1 VILFEEVKYMNDR
14 FWKIVS
20 RVIVVIL
27 GSSLGYYLLPF
38 IWRLLNINIQVFYN
52 PIVNLVLGAIILYL
66 IYWLTQP
73 LLLRSIRNVEKDLRK
88 LSIEKV
94 IISGLGVI
102 LGLVLAWL
110 INIPL
115 VAIGWPFISNILP
128 IVVTIVL
135 GLSGFYIFSNKSA
148 EIMDLATRLPQVRR
162 TEVTDGKSTVDPQAT
177 AVETGTATAEVST
190 QDRYTEALLAM
201 KPAAVDDY
209 QPYKILD
216 TSVIIDGRILD
227 VLKAGFIEGVIVVP
241 NFVLKELQYIA
252 DSADSVKRVRGRR
265 GLDIL
270 NQIQALDDV
279 TVDFYAGD
287 FEDESEVDL
296 KLLLL
301 AKEVNGVVVTNDYNL
316 NKVSQFHKIK
326 VLNINELANS
336 LKSVVIPG
344 EMLTVHIV
352 KAGTERQQGVAY
364 MDDGTMIV
372 VEEGKHHIDESLR
385 VEITSAIQTNAGR
398 MVFAKIAD

>member
-1 VILFEEVKYMNDR
+1 MNER
-14 FWKIVS
+14 FWKILS
-20 RVIVVIL
+20 RVLIVIL
-27 GSSLGYYLLPF
+27 GSSIGYYVLPLLWDM
-38 IWRLLNINIQVFYN
+38 ININISFFYSPLFN
-52 PIVNLVLGAIILYL
+52 IVLGAIILFL
-66 IYWLTQP
+66 IYGLTQP
-73 LLLRSIRNVEKDLRK
+73 LLMRFIRNIERDMRQ

-94 IISGLGVI
+94 LVSAIGVI
-102 LGLVLAWL
+102 IGLVLAWL

-128 IVVTIVL
+128 IVLTIVL
-135 GLSGFYIFSNKSA
+135 GVLGFYIFSNKSA
-148 EIMDLATRLPQVRR
+148 EIMEMLTRFPQVRR
-162 TEVTDGKSTVDPQAT
+162 SESTDTAITEDMQLDKEAHESDLSTHSEGLDMYTD
-177 AVETGTATAEVST
+177 
-190 QDRYTEALLAM
+190 ALLSLRQ
-201 KPAAVDDY
+201 AADEAY

-252 DSADSVKRVRGRR
+252 DSADSLKRVRGRR

-279 TVDFYAGD
+279 IVDFYAGD
-287 FEDESEVDL
+287 FDDESEVDL
-296 KLLLL
+296 KLLRL
-301 AKEVNGVVVTNDYNL
+301 AKLVDGVVVTNDYNL

-344 EMLTVHIV
+344 ETISVHIV

-372 VEEGKHHIDESLR
+372 VEEGKHHIDETLS

>member
-1 VILFEEVKYMNDR
+1 MNER
-14 FWKIVS
+14 FWKILS
-20 RVIVVIL
+20 RVLIVIL
-27 GSSLGYYLLPF
+27 GSSIGYYVLPLL
-38 IWRLLNINIQVFYN
+38 WDMVNINISFFYHPLFN
-52 PIVNLVLGAIILYL
+52 IVLGAIILFL
-66 IYWLTQP
+66 IYGLTQP
-73 LLLRSIRNVEKDLRK
+73 LLMRFIRNIERDMRQ

-94 IISGLGVI
+94 LVSAVGVI
-102 LGLVLAWL
+102 IGLVLAWL

-128 IVVTIVL
+128 IVLTIVL
-135 GLSGFYIFSNKSA
+135 GVLGFYIFSNKSA
-148 EIMDLATRLPQVRR
+148 EIMEMLTRFPQVRR
-162 TEVTDGKSTVDPQAT
+162 SESTDTAITDDTQSDKEAHESDLSTHSEGHDM
-177 AVETGTATAEVST
+177 
-190 QDRYTEALLAM
+190 YTDALLSLRQ
-201 KPAAVDDY
+201 AADEAY

-252 DSADSVKRVRGRR
+252 DSADSLKRVRGRR

-279 TVDFYAGD
+279 IVDFYAGD
-287 FEDESEVDL
+287 FDDESEVDL
-296 KLLLL
+296 KLLRL
-301 AKEVNGVVVTNDYNL
+301 AKLVDGVVVTNDYNL

-344 EMLTVHIV
+344 ETISVHIV

-372 VEEGKHHIDESLR
+372 VEEGKHHIDETLS

>member
-1 VILFEEVKYMNDR
+1 MNER
-14 FWKIVS
+14 FWKILS
-20 RVIVVIL
+20 RVLIVIL
-27 GSSLGYYLLPF
+27 GSSIGYYVLPLL
-38 IWRLLNINIQVFYN
+38 WDMVNINISFFYHPLFN
-52 PIVNLVLGAIILYL
+52 IVLGAIILFL
-66 IYWLTQP
+66 IYGLTQP
-73 LLLRSIRNVEKDLRK
+73 LLMRFIRNIERDMRQ

-94 IISGLGVI
+94 LVSAVGVI
-102 LGLVLAWL
+102 IVLVLAWL

-128 IVVTIVL
+128 IVLTIVL
-135 GLSGFYIFSNKSA
+135 GVLGFYIFSNKSA
-148 EIMDLATRLPQVRR
+148 EIMELLTRFPQVRR
-162 TEVTDGKSTVDPQAT
+162 SESTDTAITDDTQSDKEAHESDLSTHSEGLDM
-177 AVETGTATAEVST
+177 
-190 QDRYTEALLAM
+190 YTDALLSLRQ
-201 KPAAVDDY
+201 AADEAY

-252 DSADSVKRVRGRR
+252 DSADSLKRVRGRR

-279 TVDFYAGD
+279 IVDFYAGD
-287 FEDESEVDL
+287 FDDESEVDL
-296 KLLLL
+296 KLLRL
-301 AKEVNGVVVTNDYNL
+301 AKLVDGVVVTNDYNL

-344 EMLTVHIV
+344 ETISVHIV

-372 VEEGKHHIDESLR
+372 VEEGKHHIDETLS

>member
-1 VILFEEVKYMNDR
+1 MNER
-14 FWKIVS
+14 FWKILS
-20 RVIVVIL
+20 RILIVIL
-27 GSSLGYYLLPF
+27 GSSIGYYVLPLLWGM
-38 IWRLLNINIQVFYN
+38 ININISFFYSPLFN
-52 PIVNLVLGAIILYL
+52 IVLGAIILFL
-66 IYWLTQP
+66 IYGLTQP
-73 LLLRSIRNVEKDLRK
+73 LLMRFIRNIERDMRQ

-94 IISGLGVI
+94 LVSAVGVI
-102 LGLVLAWL
+102 IGLVLAWL

-128 IVVTIVL
+128 IVLTIVL
-135 GLSGFYIFSNKSA
+135 GVLGFYIFSNKSA
-148 EIMDLATRLPQVRR
+148 EIMEMLTRFPQVRR
-162 TEVTDGKSTVDPQAT
+162 SESTDTAITEDMQSDKEAHESDLSTHSEGLDMYTD
-177 AVETGTATAEVST
+177 
-190 QDRYTEALLAM
+190 ALLSLRQ
-201 KPAAVDDY
+201 AADEAY

-252 DSADSVKRVRGRR
+252 DSADSLKRVRGRR

-279 TVDFYAGD
+279 IVDFYAGD
-287 FEDESEVDL
+287 FDDESEVDL
-296 KLLLL
+296 KLLRL
-301 AKEVNGVVVTNDYNL
+301 AKLVDGVVVTNDYNL

-344 EMLTVHIV
+344 ETISVHIV

-372 VEEGKHHIDESLR
+372 VEEGKHHIDETLS

>member
-1 VILFEEVKYMNDR
+1 MNER
-14 FWKIVS
+14 FWKILS
-20 RVIVVIL
+20 RVLIVIL
-27 GSSLGYYLLPF
+27 GSSIGYYVLPLLWDM
-38 IWRLLNINIQVFYN
+38 ININISFFYYPLFN
-52 PIVNLVLGAIILYL
+52 IVLGAIILFL
-66 IYWLTQP
+66 IYGLTQP
-73 LLLRSIRNVEKDLRK
+73 LLMRFIRNIERDMRQ

-94 IISGLGVI
+94 LVSAVGVI
-102 LGLVLAWL
+102 IGLVLAWL

-128 IVVTIVL
+128 IVLTIVL
-135 GLSGFYIFSNKSA
+135 GVLGFYIFSNKSA
-148 EIMDLATRLPQVRR
+148 EIMEMLTRFPQVRR
-162 TEVTDGKSTVDPQAT
+162 SESTDTAITEDMQSDKEAHESDLSTHSEGLDMYTD
-177 AVETGTATAEVST
+177 
-190 QDRYTEALLAM
+190 ALLSLRQ
-201 KPAAVDDY
+201 AADEAY

-252 DSADSVKRVRGRR
+252 DSADSLKRVRGRR

-279 TVDFYAGD
+279 IVDFYAGD
-287 FEDESEVDL
+287 FDDESEVDL
-296 KLLLL
+296 KLLRL
-301 AKEVNGVVVTNDYNL
+301 AKLVDGVVVTNDYNL

-344 EMLTVHIV
+344 ETISVHIV

-372 VEEGKHHIDESLR
+372 VEEGKHHIDETLS

>member
-1 VILFEEVKYMNDR
+1 MNEK
-14 FWKIVS
+14 FWKILS
-20 RVIVVIL
+20 RVLVVIL
-27 GSSLGYYLLPF
+27 GSSLGYYLFPLL
-38 IWRLLNINIQVFYN
+38 WDLLNIRIAFINN
-52 PIVNLVLGAIILYL
+52 PLFNVVLGAIILYL
-66 IYWLTQP
+66 IYQLIQP
-73 LLLRSIRNVEKDLRK
+73 WVFKAIRNIEQDMRK

-94 IISGLGVI
+94 IISGVGVI
-102 LGLVLAWL
+102 SGLVLAWL

-115 VAIGWPFISNILP
+115 VAMGWPFVSNILP
-128 IVVTIVL
+128 IVLTIVL
-135 GLSGFYIFSNKSA
+135 GVSGFYIFSNKST
-148 EIMDLATRLPQVRR
+148 EIMDMVTRIPQVRR
-162 TEVTDGKSTVDPQAT
+162 TESAT
-177 AVETGTATAEVST
+177 NASDVAEQSLVVVEGTPSDKKA
-190 QDRYTEALLAM
+190 QDLYTEALLAL
-201 KPAAVDDY
+201 KDEAEQAF

-252 DSADSVKRVRGRR
+252 DSADSLKRVRGRR

-270 NQIQALDDV
+270 NQIQALEDV

-287 FEDESEVDL
+287 FEDEPEVDL

-301 AKEVNGVVVTNDYNL
+301 AKKVNGMVVTNDYNL

-344 EMLTVHIV
+344 ETLTVHIV
-352 KAGTERQQGVAY
+352 KSGTERQQGVAY

>member
-1 VILFEEVKYMNDR
+1 MNER
-14 FWKIVS
+14 FWKILS
-20 RVIVVIL
+20 RVLIVIL
-27 GSSLGYYLLPF
+27 GSSIGYYVLPLLWDM
-38 IWRLLNINIQVFYN
+38 ININISFFYHPLFN
-52 PIVNLVLGAIILYL
+52 IVLGAIILFL
-66 IYWLTQP
+66 IYGLTQP
-73 LLLRSIRNVEKDLRK
+73 LLMRFIRNIERDMRQ

-94 IISGLGVI
+94 LVSAVGVI
-102 LGLVLAWL
+102 IGLVLAWL

-128 IVVTIVL
+128 IVLTIVFGVL
-135 GLSGFYIFSNKSA
+135 GFYIFSNKSA
-148 EIMDLATRLPQVRR
+148 EIMEMLTRFPQVRR
-162 TEVTDGKSTVDPQAT
+162 SESTDTAITEDMQSDKKAHESDLSTHSEGLDMYTD
-177 AVETGTATAEVST
+177 
-190 QDRYTEALLAM
+190 ALLSLRQ
-201 KPAAVDDY
+201 AADEAY

-252 DSADSVKRVRGRR
+252 DSADSLKRVRGRR

-279 TVDFYAGD
+279 IVDFYAGD
-287 FEDESEVDL
+287 FDDESEVDL
-296 KLLLL
+296 KLLRL
-301 AKEVNGVVVTNDYNL
+301 AKLVDGVVVTNDYNL

-344 EMLTVHIV
+344 ETISVHIV

-372 VEEGKHHIDESLR
+372 VEEGKHHIDETLS

>member
-1 VILFEEVKYMNDR
+1 MNER
-14 FWKIVS
+14 FWKILS
-20 RVIVVIL
+20 RVLIVIL
-27 GSSLGYYLLPF
+27 GSSIGYYVLPLLWDM
-38 IWRLLNINIQVFYN
+38 ININISFVYSPLFN
-52 PIVNLVLGAIILYL
+52 IVLGAIILFL
-66 IYWLTQP
+66 IYGLTQP
-73 LLLRSIRNVEKDLRK
+73 LLMRFIRNIERDMRQ

-94 IISGLGVI
+94 LVSAVGVI
-102 LGLVLAWL
+102 IGLVLAWL

-128 IVVTIVL
+128 IVLTIVL
-135 GLSGFYIFSNKSA
+135 GVLGFYIFSNKSA
-148 EIMDLATRLPQVRR
+148 EIMEMLTRFPQVRR
-162 TEVTDGKSTVDPQAT
+162 SESTDRAITEDAQSDKETHESDLSTHSEGLDMYTD
-177 AVETGTATAEVST
+177 
-190 QDRYTEALLAM
+190 ALLSLRQ
-201 KPAAVDDY
+201 AADEAY

-252 DSADSVKRVRGRR
+252 DSADSLKRVRGRR

-279 TVDFYAGD
+279 IVDFYAGD
-287 FEDESEVDL
+287 FDDESEVDL
-296 KLLLL
+296 KLLHL
-301 AKEVNGVVVTNDYNL
+301 AKLVDGVVVTNDYNL

-344 EMLTVHIV
+344 ETISVHIV

-372 VEEGKHHIDESLR
+372 VEEGKHHIDETLS

>member
-1 VILFEEVKYMNDR
+1 MNKMNER
-14 FWKIVS
+14 FWKILS
-20 RVIVVIL
+20 RVLIVIL
-27 GSSLGYYLLPF
+27 GSSIGYYVLPLL
-38 IWRLLNINIQVFYN
+38 WDMVNINISFFYHPLFN
-52 PIVNLVLGAIILYL
+52 IVLGAIILFL
-66 IYWLTQP
+66 IYGLTQP
-73 LLLRSIRNVEKDLRK
+73 LLMRFIRNIERDMRQ

-94 IISGLGVI
+94 LVSAVGVI
-102 LGLVLAWL
+102 IGLVLAWL

-128 IVVTIVL
+128 IVLTIVL
-135 GLSGFYIFSNKSA
+135 GVLGFYIFSNKSA
-148 EIMDLATRLPQVRR
+148 EIMEMLTRFPQVRR
-162 TEVTDGKSTVDPQAT
+162 SESTDTAITDDTQSDKEAHESDLSTHSEGHDM
-177 AVETGTATAEVST
+177 
-190 QDRYTEALLAM
+190 YTDALLSLRQ
-201 KPAAVDDY
+201 AADEAY

-252 DSADSVKRVRGRR
+252 DSADSLKRVRGRR

-279 TVDFYAGD
+279 IVDFYAGD
-287 FEDESEVDL
+287 FDDESEVDL
-296 KLLLL
+296 KLLRL
-301 AKEVNGVVVTNDYNL
+301 AKLVDGVVVTNDYNL

-344 EMLTVHIV
+344 ETISVHIV

-372 VEEGKHHIDESLR
+372 VEEGKHHIDETLS

>member
-1 VILFEEVKYMNDR
+1 MNKMNER
-14 FWKIVS
+14 FWKILS
-20 RVIVVIL
+20 RVLTVIL
-27 GSSLGYYLLPF
+27 GSSIGYYVLPLLWDM
-38 IWRLLNINIQVFYN
+38 ININFSFFYYPLFN
-52 PIVNLVLGAIILYL
+52 IVLGAIILFL
-66 IYWLTQP
+66 IYGLTQP
-73 LLLRSIRNVEKDLRK
+73 LLMRFIHNIERDMRQ

-94 IISGLGVI
+94 LVSAIGVI
-102 LGLVLAWL
+102 IGLVLAWL

-128 IVVTIVL
+128 IVLTIVL
-135 GLSGFYIFSNKSA
+135 GVLGFYIFSNKSV
-148 EIMDLATRLPQVRR
+148 EIMEMLTRFPQGRRSESMDTAITEDVQSDEETHESDLSTHSEGLDMY
-162 TEVTDGKSTVDPQAT
+162 TD
-177 AVETGTATAEVST
+177 
-190 QDRYTEALLAM
+190 ALLSLRQ
-201 KPAAVDDY
+201 AADEAY

-252 DSADSVKRVRGRR
+252 DSADSLKRVRGRR

-279 TVDFYAGD
+279 VVDFYAGD
-287 FEDESEVDL
+287 FDDEPEVDL
-296 KLLLL
+296 KLLRL
-301 AKEVNGVVVTNDYNL
+301 AKLVDGVVVTNDYNL

-336 LKSVVIPG
+336 VKSVVIPG
-344 EMLTVHIV
+344 ETISVHIV

-372 VEEGKHHIDESLR
+372 VEEGKHHIDETLS

>member
-1 VILFEEVKYMNDR
+1 MNER
-14 FWKIVS
+14 FWKILS
-20 RVIVVIL
+20 RVLIVIL
-27 GSSLGYYLLPF
+27 GSSIGYYVLPLLWDM
-38 IWRLLNINIQVFYN
+38 ININISFFYYPLFN
-52 PIVNLVLGAIILYL
+52 IVLGAIILFL
-66 IYWLTQP
+66 IYGLTQP
-73 LLLRSIRNVEKDLRK
+73 LLMRFIRNIERDMRQ

-94 IISGLGVI
+94 LVSAIGVI
-102 LGLVLAWL
+102 IGLVLAWL

-128 IVVTIVL
+128 IVLTIVL
-135 GLSGFYIFSNKSA
+135 GVLGFYIFSNKSA
-148 EIMDLATRLPQVRR
+148 EIMEMLTHFPQVRR
-162 TEVTDGKSTVDPQAT
+162 SESTDTAITDDTQSDKEAHESDLSTHSEGLDM
-177 AVETGTATAEVST
+177 
-190 QDRYTEALLAM
+190 YTDALLSLRQ
-201 KPAAVDDY
+201 AADEAY

-252 DSADSVKRVRGRR
+252 DSADSLKRVRGRR

-279 TVDFYAGD
+279 IVDFYAGD
-287 FEDESEVDL
+287 FDDESEVDL
-296 KLLLL
+296 KLLRL
-301 AKEVNGVVVTNDYNL
+301 AKLVDGVVVTNDYNL

-344 EMLTVHIV
+344 ETISVHIV

-372 VEEGKHHIDESLR
+372 VEEGKHHIEETLS

>member
-1 VILFEEVKYMNDR
+1 MNER
-14 FWKIVS
+14 FWKILS
-20 RVIVVIL
+20 RVLTVIL
-27 GSSLGYYLLPF
+27 GSSIGYYVLPLLWDM
-38 IWRLLNINIQVFYN
+38 ININFSFFYYPLFN
-52 PIVNLVLGAIILYL
+52 IVLGAIILFL
-66 IYWLTQP
+66 IYGLTQP
-73 LLLRSIRNVEKDLRK
+73 LLMRFIHNIERDMRQ

-94 IISGLGVI
+94 LVSAIGVI
-102 LGLVLAWL
+102 IGLVLAWL

-128 IVVTIVL
+128 IVLTIVL
-135 GLSGFYIFSNKSA
+135 GVLGFYIFSNKSV
-148 EIMDLATRLPQVRR
+148 EIMEMLTRFPQGRRSESMDTAITEDVQSDEETHESDLSTHSEGLDMY
-162 TEVTDGKSTVDPQAT
+162 TD
-177 AVETGTATAEVST
+177 
-190 QDRYTEALLAM
+190 ALLSLRQ
-201 KPAAVDDY
+201 AADEAY

-252 DSADSVKRVRGRR
+252 DSADSLKRVRGRR

-279 TVDFYAGD
+279 VVDFYAGD
-287 FEDESEVDL
+287 FDDEPEVDL
-296 KLLLL
+296 KLLRL
-301 AKEVNGVVVTNDYNL
+301 AKLVDGVVVTNDYNL

-336 LKSVVIPG
+336 VKSVVIPG
-344 EMLTVHIV
+344 ETISVHIV

-372 VEEGKHHIDESLR
+372 VEEGKHHIDETLS

>member
-1 VILFEEVKYMNDR
+1 MNER
-14 FWKIVS
+14 FWKILS
-20 RVIVVIL
+20 RVLIVIL
-27 GSSLGYYLLPF
+27 GSSIGYYVLPLL
-38 IWRLLNINIQVFYN
+38 WDMVNINISFFYHPLFN
-52 PIVNLVLGAIILYL
+52 IVLGAIILFL
-66 IYWLTQP
+66 IYGLTQP
-73 LLLRSIRNVEKDLRK
+73 LLMRFIRNIERDMRQ

-94 IISGLGVI
+94 LVSAVGVI
-102 LGLVLAWL
+102 IGLVLAWL

-128 IVVTIVL
+128 IVLTIVL
-135 GLSGFYIFSNKSA
+135 GVLGFYIFSNKSA
-148 EIMDLATRLPQVRR
+148 EIMEMLTRFPQVRR
-162 TEVTDGKSTVDPQAT
+162 SESTDTAITEDVQSDKETHESDLSTHSEGLDMYTD
-177 AVETGTATAEVST
+177 
-190 QDRYTEALLAM
+190 ALLSLRQ
-201 KPAAVDDY
+201 AADEAY

-252 DSADSVKRVRGRR
+252 DSADSLKRVRGRR

-279 TVDFYAGD
+279 VVDFYAGD
-287 FEDESEVDL
+287 FDDESEVDL
-296 KLLLL
+296 KLLRL
-301 AKEVNGVVVTNDYNL
+301 AKLVDGVVVTNDYNL

-344 EMLTVHIV
+344 ETISVHIV

-372 VEEGKHHIDESLR
+372 VEEGKHHIDETLS

>member
-1 VILFEEVKYMNDR
+1 MNKMNER
-14 FWKIVS
+14 FWKILS
-20 RVIVVIL
+20 RVLIVIL
-27 GSSLGYYLLPF
+27 GSSIGYYVLPLL
-38 IWRLLNINIQVFYN
+38 WDMVNINISFFYHPLFN
-52 PIVNLVLGAIILYL
+52 IVLGAIILFL
-66 IYWLTQP
+66 IYGLTQP
-73 LLLRSIRNVEKDLRK
+73 LLMRFIRNIERDMRQ

-94 IISGLGVI
+94 LVSAVGVI
-102 LGLVLAWL
+102 IGLVLAWL

-128 IVVTIVL
+128 IVLTIVL
-135 GLSGFYIFSNKSA
+135 GVLGFYIFSNKSA
-148 EIMDLATRLPQVRR
+148 EIMEMLTRFPQVRR
-162 TEVTDGKSTVDPQAT
+162 SESTDTAITEDVQSDKETHESDLSTHSEGLDMYTD
-177 AVETGTATAEVST
+177 
-190 QDRYTEALLAM
+190 ALLSLRQ
-201 KPAAVDDY
+201 AADEAY

-252 DSADSVKRVRGRR
+252 DSADSLKRVRGRR

-279 TVDFYAGD
+279 IVDFYAGD
-287 FEDESEVDL
+287 FDDESEVDL
-296 KLLLL
+296 KLLRL
-301 AKEVNGVVVTNDYNL
+301 AKLVDGVVVTNDYNL

-344 EMLTVHIV
+344 ETISVHIV

-372 VEEGKHHIDESLR
+372 VEEGKHHIDETLS

>member
-1 VILFEEVKYMNDR
+1 MNER
-14 FWKIVS
+14 FWKILS
-20 RVIVVIL
+20 RVLIVIL
-27 GSSLGYYLLPF
+27 GSSIGYYVLPLLWDM
-38 IWRLLNINIQVFYN
+38 ININISFFYSPLFN
-52 PIVNLVLGAIILYL
+52 IVLGAIILFL
-66 IYWLTQP
+66 IYGLTQP
-73 LLLRSIRNVEKDLRK
+73 LLMRFIRNIERDMRQ

-94 IISGLGVI
+94 LVSAIGVI
-102 LGLVLAWL
+102 IGLVLAWL

-128 IVVTIVL
+128 IVLTIVL
-135 GLSGFYIFSNKSA
+135 GVLGFYIFSNKSA
-148 EIMDLATRLPQVRR
+148 EIMEMLTRFPQVRR
-162 TEVTDGKSTVDPQAT
+162 SESTDTAITDDTQSDKEAHESDLSTHSEGLDM
-177 AVETGTATAEVST
+177 
-190 QDRYTEALLAM
+190 YTDALLSLRQ
-201 KPAAVDDY
+201 AADEAY

-252 DSADSVKRVRGRR
+252 DSADSLKRVRGRR

-279 TVDFYAGD
+279 VVDFYAGD
-287 FEDESEVDL
+287 FDDEPEVDL
-296 KLLLL
+296 KLLRL
-301 AKEVNGVVVTNDYNL
+301 AKLVDGVVVTNDYNL

-344 EMLTVHIV
+344 ETISVHIV

-372 VEEGKHHIDESLR
+372 VEEGKHHIEETLS

>member
-1 VILFEEVKYMNDR
+1 MNKMNER
-14 FWKIVS
+14 FWKILS
-20 RVIVVIL
+20 RVLIVIL
-27 GSSLGYYLLPF
+27 GSSIGYYVLPLLWDM
-38 IWRLLNINIQVFYN
+38 ININISFVYSPLFN
-52 PIVNLVLGAIILYL
+52 IVLGAIILFL
-66 IYWLTQP
+66 IYGLTQP
-73 LLLRSIRNVEKDLRK
+73 LLMRFIRNIERDMRQ

-94 IISGLGVI
+94 LVSAVGVI
-102 LGLVLAWL
+102 IGLVLAWL

-128 IVVTIVL
+128 IVLTIVL
-135 GLSGFYIFSNKSA
+135 GVLGFYIFSNKSA
-148 EIMDLATRLPQVRR
+148 EIMEMLTRFPQVRR
-162 TEVTDGKSTVDPQAT
+162 SESTDRAITEDAQSDKETHESDLSTHSEGLDMYTD
-177 AVETGTATAEVST
+177 
-190 QDRYTEALLAM
+190 ALLSLRQ
-201 KPAAVDDY
+201 AADEAY

-252 DSADSVKRVRGRR
+252 DSADSLKRVRGRR

-279 TVDFYAGD
+279 IVDFYAGD
-287 FEDESEVDL
+287 FDDESEVDL
-296 KLLLL
+296 KLLRL
-301 AKEVNGVVVTNDYNL
+301 AKLVDGVVVTNDYNL

-344 EMLTVHIV
+344 ETISVHIV

-372 VEEGKHHIDESLR
+372 VEEGKHHIDETLS

>member
-1 VILFEEVKYMNDR
+1 MNER
-14 FWKIVS
+14 FWKILS
-20 RVIVVIL
+20 RVLTVIL
-27 GSSLGYYLLPF
+27 GSSIGYYVLPLLWDM
-38 IWRLLNINIQVFYN
+38 ININFSFFYYPLFN
-52 PIVNLVLGAIILYL
+52 IVLGAIILFL
-66 IYWLTQP
+66 IYGLTQP
-73 LLLRSIRNVEKDLRK
+73 LLMRFIRNIERDMRQ

-94 IISGLGVI
+94 LVSAIGVI
-102 LGLVLAWL
+102 IGLVLAWL

-128 IVVTIVL
+128 IVLTIVL
-135 GLSGFYIFSNKSA
+135 GVLGFYIFSNKSV
-148 EIMDLATRLPQVRR
+148 EIMEMLTRFPQVRR
-162 TEVTDGKSTVDPQAT
+162 SESADTAITEDVKLDKETRESDLSTHSEGLDMYTD
-177 AVETGTATAEVST
+177 
-190 QDRYTEALLAM
+190 ALLSLRQ
-201 KPAAVDDY
+201 AADEAY

-252 DSADSVKRVRGRR
+252 DSADSLKRVRGRR

-279 TVDFYAGD
+279 IVDFYAGD
-287 FEDESEVDL
+287 FDDEPEVDL
-296 KLLLL
+296 KLLRL
-301 AKEVNGVVVTNDYNL
+301 AKLVDGVVVTNDYNL

-336 LKSVVIPG
+336 VKSVVIPG
-344 EMLTVHIV
+344 ETISVHIV

-372 VEEGKHHIDESLR
+372 VEEGKHHIDETLS

>member
-1 VILFEEVKYMNDR
+1 MNER
-14 FWKIVS
+14 FWKILS
-20 RVIVVIL
+20 RVLTVIL
-27 GSSLGYYLLPF
+27 GSSIGYYVLPLLWDM
-38 IWRLLNINIQVFYN
+38 ININFSFFYYPLFN
-52 PIVNLVLGAIILYL
+52 IVLGAIILFL
-66 IYWLTQP
+66 IYGLTQP
-73 LLLRSIRNVEKDLRK
+73 LLMRFIHNIERDMRQ

-94 IISGLGVI
+94 LVSAIGVI
-102 LGLVLAWL
+102 IGLVLAWL

-128 IVVTIVL
+128 IVLTIVL
-135 GLSGFYIFSNKSA
+135 GVLGFYIFSNKSA
-148 EIMDLATRLPQVRR
+148 EIMEMLTRIPQGRRSESMDTAITEDVQSDEETHESDLSTHSEGLDMY
-162 TEVTDGKSTVDPQAT
+162 TD
-177 AVETGTATAEVST
+177 
-190 QDRYTEALLAM
+190 ALLSLRQ
-201 KPAAVDDY
+201 AADEAY

-252 DSADSVKRVRGRR
+252 DSADSLKRVRGRR

-279 TVDFYAGD
+279 VVDFYAGD
-287 FEDESEVDL
+287 FDDEPEVDL
-296 KLLLL
+296 KLLRL
-301 AKEVNGVVVTNDYNL
+301 AKLVDGVVVTNDYNL

-336 LKSVVIPG
+336 VKSVVIPG
-344 EMLTVHIV
+344 ETISVHIV

-372 VEEGKHHIDESLR
+372 VEEGKHHIDETLS

>member
-1 VILFEEVKYMNDR
+1 MNER
-14 FWKIVS
+14 FWKILS
-20 RVIVVIL
+20 RVLIVIL
-27 GSSLGYYLLPF
+27 GSSIGYYVLPLLWDM
-38 IWRLLNINIQVFYN
+38 ININISFFYHPLFN
-52 PIVNLVLGAIILYL
+52 IVLGAIILFL
-66 IYWLTQP
+66 IYGLTQP
-73 LLLRSIRNVEKDLRK
+73 LLMRFIRNIERDMRQ

-94 IISGLGVI
+94 LVSAVGVI
-102 LGLVLAWL
+102 IGLVLAWL

-128 IVVTIVL
+128 IVLTIVFGVL
-135 GLSGFYIFSNKSA
+135 GFYIFSNKSA
-148 EIMDLATRLPQVRR
+148 EIMEMLTRFPQVRR
-162 TEVTDGKSTVDPQAT
+162 SESTDTAITEDMQSDKEAHESDLSTHSEGLDMYTD
-177 AVETGTATAEVST
+177 
-190 QDRYTEALLAM
+190 ALLSLRQ
-201 KPAAVDDY
+201 AADEAY

-252 DSADSVKRVRGRR
+252 DSADSLKRVRGRR

-279 TVDFYAGD
+279 IVDFYAGD
-287 FEDESEVDL
+287 FDDESEVDL
-296 KLLLL
+296 KLLRL
-301 AKEVNGVVVTNDYNL
+301 AKLVDGVVVTNDYNL

-344 EMLTVHIV
+344 ETISVHIV

-372 VEEGKHHIDESLR
+372 VEEGKHHIDETLS

>member
-1 VILFEEVKYMNDR
+1 MNER
-14 FWKIVS
+14 FWKILS
-20 RVIVVIL
+20 RVLIVIL
-27 GSSLGYYLLPF
+27 GSSIGYYVLPLLWDM
-38 IWRLLNINIQVFYN
+38 ININISFVYSPLFN
-52 PIVNLVLGAIILYL
+52 IVLGAIILFL
-66 IYWLTQP
+66 IYGLTQP
-73 LLLRSIRNVEKDLRK
+73 LLMRFIRNIERDMRQ

-94 IISGLGVI
+94 LVSAVGVI
-102 LGLVLAWL
+102 IGLVLAWL

-128 IVVTIVL
+128 IVLTIVL
-135 GLSGFYIFSNKSA
+135 GVLGFYIFSNKSA
-148 EIMDLATRLPQVRR
+148 EIMEMLTRFPQVRR
-162 TEVTDGKSTVDPQAT
+162 SESTDTVITDDTQSDKEAYESDLSTHSEGLDM
-177 AVETGTATAEVST
+177 
-190 QDRYTEALLAM
+190 YTDALLSLRQ
-201 KPAAVDDY
+201 AADEAY

-252 DSADSVKRVRGRR
+252 DSADSLKRVRGRR

-279 TVDFYAGD
+279 IVDFYAGD
-287 FEDESEVDL
+287 FDDESEVDL
-296 KLLLL
+296 KLLRL
-301 AKEVNGVVVTNDYNL
+301 AKLVDGVVVTNDYNL

-344 EMLTVHIV
+344 ETISVHIV

-372 VEEGKHHIDESLR
+372 VEEGKHHIDETLS

>member
-1 VILFEEVKYMNDR
+1 MNER
-14 FWKIVS
+14 FWKILS
-20 RVIVVIL
+20 RVLIVIL
-27 GSSLGYYLLPF
+27 GSSIGYYVLPLLWDM
-38 IWRLLNINIQVFYN
+38 ININISFFYSPLFN
-52 PIVNLVLGAIILYL
+52 IVLGAIILFL
-66 IYWLTQP
+66 IYGLTQP
-73 LLLRSIRNVEKDLRK
+73 LLMRFIRNIERDMRQ

-94 IISGLGVI
+94 LVSAIGVI
-102 LGLVLAWL
+102 IGLVLAWL

-128 IVVTIVL
+128 IVLTIVL
-135 GLSGFYIFSNKSA
+135 GVLGFYIFSNKSA
-148 EIMDLATRLPQVRR
+148 EIMEMLTRFPQVRR
-162 TEVTDGKSTVDPQAT
+162 SESTDTAITDDTQSDKEAHESDLSTHSEGHDM
-177 AVETGTATAEVST
+177 
-190 QDRYTEALLAM
+190 YTDALLSLRQ
-201 KPAAVDDY
+201 AADEAY

-252 DSADSVKRVRGRR
+252 DSADSLKRVRGRR

-279 TVDFYAGD
+279 VVDFYAGD
-287 FEDESEVDL
+287 FDDESEVDL
-296 KLLLL
+296 KLLRL
-301 AKEVNGVVVTNDYNL
+301 AKLVDGVVVTNDYNL

-344 EMLTVHIV
+344 ESLTVHIV

-372 VEEGKHHIDESLR
+372 VEEGKHHIDETLS

>member
-1 VILFEEVKYMNDR
+1 MNER
-14 FWKIVS
+14 FWKILS
-20 RVIVVIL
+20 RVLTVIL
-27 GSSLGYYLLPF
+27 GSSIGYYVLPLLWDM
-38 IWRLLNINIQVFYN
+38 ININFSFFYSPLFN
-52 PIVNLVLGAIILYL
+52 IVLGAIILFL
-66 IYWLTQP
+66 IYGLTQP
-73 LLLRSIRNVEKDLRK
+73 LLMRFIRNIERDMRQ

-94 IISGLGVI
+94 LVSAIGVI
-102 LGLVLAWL
+102 IGLVLAWL

-128 IVVTIVL
+128 IVLTIVL
-135 GLSGFYIFSNKSA
+135 GVLGFYIFSNKSV
-148 EIMDLATRLPQVRR
+148 EIMEMLTRFPQVRR
-162 TEVTDGKSTVDPQAT
+162 SESADTAITEDVKLDKETRESDLSTHSEDLDMYTD
-177 AVETGTATAEVST
+177 
-190 QDRYTEALLAM
+190 ALLSLRQ
-201 KPAAVDDY
+201 AADEAY

-252 DSADSVKRVRGRR
+252 DSADSLKRVRGRR

-279 TVDFYAGD
+279 VVDFYTGD
-287 FEDESEVDL
+287 FDDEPEVDL
-296 KLLLL
+296 KLLRL
-301 AKEVNGVVVTNDYNL
+301 AKLVDGVVVTNDYNL

-336 LKSVVIPG
+336 VKSVVIPG
-344 EMLTVHIV
+344 ETISVHIV

-372 VEEGKHHIDESLR
+372 VEEGKHHIDETLS

>member
-1 VILFEEVKYMNDR
+1 MNER
-14 FWKIVS
+14 FWKILS
-20 RVIVVIL
+20 RVLIVIL
-27 GSSLGYYLLPF
+27 GSSIGYYVLPLLWDM
-38 IWRLLNINIQVFYN
+38 ININISFFYYPLFN
-52 PIVNLVLGAIILYL
+52 IVLGAIILFL
-66 IYWLTQP
+66 IYGLTQP
-73 LLLRSIRNVEKDLRK
+73 LLMRFFRNIERDMRQ
-88 LSIEKV
+88 LSIEKLLVSAVGV
-94 IISGLGVI
+94 II
-102 LGLVLAWL
+102 GLVLAWL
-110 INIPL
+110 VNIPL

-128 IVVTIVL
+128 IVLTIVL
-135 GLSGFYIFSNKSA
+135 GVLGFYIFSNKSA
-148 EIMDLATRLPQVRR
+148 EIMEMLTRFPQVRR
-162 TEVTDGKSTVDPQAT
+162 SESTNTAIAEDVQSDKETQESNISTPSEGLDIYTD
-177 AVETGTATAEVST
+177 
-190 QDRYTEALLAM
+190 ALLSLRQ
-201 KPAAVDDY
+201 AADEAY

-252 DSADSVKRVRGRR
+252 DSADSLKRVRGRR

-279 TVDFYAGD
+279 VVDFYAGD
-287 FEDESEVDL
+287 FDDESEVDL
-296 KLLLL
+296 KLLRL
-301 AKEVNGVVVTNDYNL
+301 AKLVDGVVVTNDYNL

-344 EMLTVHIV
+344 ETISVHIV

-372 VEEGKHHIDESLR
+372 VEEGKHHIDETLS

>member
-1 VILFEEVKYMNDR
+1 MNER
-14 FWKIVS
+14 FWKILS
-20 RVIVVIL
+20 RVLIVIL
-27 GSSLGYYLLPF
+27 GSSIGYYVLPLLWDM
-38 IWRLLNINIQVFYN
+38 ININISFFYHPLFN
-52 PIVNLVLGAIILYL
+52 IVLGAIILFL
-66 IYWLTQP
+66 IYGLTQP
-73 LLLRSIRNVEKDLRK
+73 LLMRFIRNIERDMRQ

-94 IISGLGVI
+94 LVSAVGVI
-102 LGLVLAWL
+102 IGLVLAWL

-128 IVVTIVL
+128 IVLTIVFGVL
-135 GLSGFYIFSNKSA
+135 GFYIFSNKSA
-148 EIMDLATRLPQVRR
+148 EIMEMLTRFPQVRR
-162 TEVTDGKSTVDPQAT
+162 SESTDTAITEDMQSDKEAHESDLSTHSEGLDMYTD
-177 AVETGTATAEVST
+177 
-190 QDRYTEALLAM
+190 ALLSLRQ
-201 KPAAVDDY
+201 AADEAY

-252 DSADSVKRVRGRR
+252 DSADSLKRVRGRR

-279 TVDFYAGD
+279 IVDFYAGD
-287 FEDESEVDL
+287 FDDESEVDL
-296 KLLLL
+296 KLLRL
-301 AKEVNGVVVTNDYNL
+301 AKLVDGVVVTNDYNL

-344 EMLTVHIV
+344 ETIPVHIV

-372 VEEGKHHIDESLR
+372 VEEGKHHIDETLS

>member
-1 VILFEEVKYMNDR
+1 MNER
-14 FWKIVS
+14 FWKILS
-20 RVIVVIL
+20 RVLIVIL
-27 GSSLGYYLLPF
+27 GSSIGYYVLPLLWDV
-38 IWRLLNINIQVFYN
+38 ININISFFYSPLFN
-52 PIVNLVLGAIILYL
+52 IVLGAIILFL
-66 IYWLTQP
+66 IYGLTQP
-73 LLLRSIRNVEKDLRK
+73 LLMRFIRNIERDMRQ

-94 IISGLGVI
+94 LVSAVGVI
-102 LGLVLAWL
+102 IGLVLAWL

-128 IVVTIVL
+128 IVLTIVL
-135 GLSGFYIFSNKSA
+135 GVLGFYIFSNKSA
-148 EIMDLATRLPQVRR
+148 EIMEMLTHFPQVRR
-162 TEVTDGKSTVDPQAT
+162 SESTDTAITEDVQSDKEAHESDLSTHSEGLDMYTD
-177 AVETGTATAEVST
+177 
-190 QDRYTEALLAM
+190 ALLSLRQ
-201 KPAAVDDY
+201 AADEAY

-252 DSADSVKRVRGRR
+252 DSADSLKRVRGRR

-279 TVDFYAGD
+279 VVDFYAGD
-287 FEDESEVDL
+287 FDDEPEVDL
-296 KLLLL
+296 KLLRL
-301 AKEVNGVVVTNDYNL
+301 AKLVDGVVVTNDYNL

-336 LKSVVIPG
+336 VKSVVIPG
-344 EMLTVHIV
+344 ETISVHIV

-372 VEEGKHHIDESLR
+372 VEEGKHHIDETLS

>member
-1 VILFEEVKYMNDR
+1 MNER
-14 FWKIVS
+14 FWKILS
-20 RVIVVIL
+20 RVLIVIL
-27 GSSLGYYLLPF
+27 GSSIGYYVLPLLWDM
-38 IWRLLNINIQVFYN
+38 ININISFFYHPLFN
-52 PIVNLVLGAIILYL
+52 IVLGAIILFL
-66 IYWLTQP
+66 IYGLTQP
-73 LLLRSIRNVEKDLRK
+73 LLMRFIRNIERDMRQ

-94 IISGLGVI
+94 LVSAIGVI
-102 LGLVLAWL
+102 IGLVLAWL

-128 IVVTIVL
+128 IVLTIVL
-135 GLSGFYIFSNKSA
+135 GVLGFYIFSNKSA
-148 EIMDLATRLPQVRR
+148 EIMEMLTHFPQVRR
-162 TEVTDGKSTVDPQAT
+162 SESTDTAITEDVQSDKEAHESDLSTHSEGLDMYTD
-177 AVETGTATAEVST
+177 
-190 QDRYTEALLAM
+190 ALLSLRQ
-201 KPAAVDDY
+201 AADEAY

-252 DSADSVKRVRGRR
+252 DSADSLKRVRGRR

-279 TVDFYAGD
+279 IVDFYAGD
-287 FEDESEVDL
+287 FDDESEVDL
-296 KLLLL
+296 KLLRL
-301 AKEVNGVVVTNDYNL
+301 AKLVDGVVVTNDYNL

-344 EMLTVHIV
+344 ETISVHIV

-372 VEEGKHHIDESLR
+372 VEEGKHHIDETLS

>member
-1 VILFEEVKYMNDR
+1 MNER
-14 FWKIVS
+14 FWKILS
-20 RVIVVIL
+20 RVLIVIL
-27 GSSLGYYLLPF
+27 GSSIGYYVLPLLWDM
-38 IWRLLNINIQVFYN
+38 ININISFVYSPLFN
-52 PIVNLVLGAIILYL
+52 IVLGAIILFL
-66 IYWLTQP
+66 IYGLTQP
-73 LLLRSIRNVEKDLRK
+73 LLMRFIRNIERDMRQ

-94 IISGLGVI
+94 LVSAVGVI
-102 LGLVLAWL
+102 IGLVLAWL

-128 IVVTIVL
+128 IVLTIVL
-135 GLSGFYIFSNKSA
+135 GVLGFYIFSNKSA
-148 EIMDLATRLPQVRR
+148 EIMEMLTRFPQVRR
-162 TEVTDGKSTVDPQAT
+162 SESTDRAITEDAQSDKETHESDLSTHSEGLDMYTD
-177 AVETGTATAEVST
+177 
-190 QDRYTEALLAM
+190 ALLSLRQ
-201 KPAAVDDY
+201 AADEAY

-252 DSADSVKRVRGRR
+252 DSADSLKRVRGRR

-279 TVDFYAGD
+279 IVDFYAGD
-287 FEDESEVDL
+287 FDDESEVDL
-296 KLLLL
+296 KLLYL
-301 AKEVNGVVVTNDYNL
+301 AKLVDGVVVTNDYNL

-344 EMLTVHIV
+344 ETISVHIV

-372 VEEGKHHIDESLR
+372 VEEGKHHIDETLS

>member
-1 VILFEEVKYMNDR
+1 MNER
-14 FWKIVS
+14 FWKILS
-20 RVIVVIL
+20 RVLIVIL
-27 GSSLGYYLLPF
+27 GSSIGYYVLPLLWDM
-38 IWRLLNINIQVFYN
+38 ININISFFYSPLFN
-52 PIVNLVLGAIILYL
+52 IVLGAIILFL
-66 IYWLTQP
+66 IYGLTQP
-73 LLLRSIRNVEKDLRK
+73 LLMRFIRNIERDMRQ

-94 IISGLGVI
+94 LVSAVGVI
-102 LGLVLAWL
+102 IGLVLAWL

-128 IVVTIVL
+128 IVLTIVL
-135 GLSGFYIFSNKSA
+135 GVLGFYIFSNKSA
-148 EIMDLATRLPQVRR
+148 EIMEMLTRFPQVRR
-162 TEVTDGKSTVDPQAT
+162 SESTDTAITEDMQSDKEAHESDLSTHSEGLDMYTD
-177 AVETGTATAEVST
+177 
-190 QDRYTEALLAM
+190 ALLSLRQ
-201 KPAAVDDY
+201 AADEAY

-252 DSADSVKRVRGRR
+252 DSADSLKRVRGRR

-279 TVDFYAGD
+279 IVDFYAGD
-287 FEDESEVDL
+287 FDDESEVDL
-296 KLLLL
+296 KLLRL
-301 AKEVNGVVVTNDYNL
+301 AKLVDGVVVTNDYNL

-344 EMLTVHIV
+344 ETISVHIV

-372 VEEGKHHIDESLR
+372 VEEGKHHIDETLS

>member
-1 VILFEEVKYMNDR
+1 MNER
-14 FWKIVS
+14 FWKILS
-20 RVIVVIL
+20 RVLTVIL
-27 GSSLGYYLLPF
+27 GSSIGYYVLPLLWDM
-38 IWRLLNINIQVFYN
+38 ININISFFYSPLFN
-52 PIVNLVLGAIILYL
+52 IVLGAIILFL
-66 IYWLTQP
+66 IYGLTQP
-73 LLLRSIRNVEKDLRK
+73 LLMRFIRNIERDMRQ

-94 IISGLGVI
+94 LVSAVGVI
-102 LGLVLAWL
+102 IGLVLAWL

-128 IVVTIVL
+128 IVLTIVL
-135 GLSGFYIFSNKSA
+135 GVLGFYIFSNKSV
-148 EIMDLATRLPQVRR
+148 EIMEMLTRFPQVRR
-162 TEVTDGKSTVDPQAT
+162 SESADTAITEDVQLDKETRESDLSTHSEDLDMYTD
-177 AVETGTATAEVST
+177 
-190 QDRYTEALLAM
+190 ALLSLRQ
-201 KPAAVDDY
+201 AADEAY

-252 DSADSVKRVRGRR
+252 DSADSLKRVRGRR

-279 TVDFYAGD
+279 VVDFYTGD
-287 FEDESEVDL
+287 FDDEPEVDL
-296 KLLLL
+296 KLLRL
-301 AKEVNGVVVTNDYNL
+301 AKLVDGVVVTNDYNL

-336 LKSVVIPG
+336 VKSVVIPG
-344 EMLTVHIV
+344 ETISVHIV

-372 VEEGKHHIDESLR
+372 VEEGKHHIDETLS

>member
-1 VILFEEVKYMNDR
+1 MNER
-14 FWKIVS
+14 FWKILS
-20 RVIVVIL
+20 RVLTVIL
-27 GSSLGYYLLPF
+27 GSSIGYYVLPLLWDM
-38 IWRLLNINIQVFYN
+38 ININFSFFYYPLFN
-52 PIVNLVLGAIILYL
+52 IVLGAIILFL
-66 IYWLTQP
+66 IYGLTQP
-73 LLLRSIRNVEKDLRK
+73 LLMRFIHNIERDMRQ

-94 IISGLGVI
+94 LVSAIGVI
-102 LGLVLAWL
+102 IGLVLAWL

-128 IVVTIVL
+128 IVLTIVL
-135 GLSGFYIFSNKSA
+135 GVLGFYIFSNKSA
-148 EIMDLATRLPQVRR
+148 EIMEMLTRIPQGRRSESMDTAITEDVQSDEETHESDLSTHSEGLDMY
-162 TEVTDGKSTVDPQAT
+162 TD
-177 AVETGTATAEVST
+177 
-190 QDRYTEALLAM
+190 ALLSLRQ
-201 KPAAVDDY
+201 AADEAY

-252 DSADSVKRVRGRR
+252 DSADSLKRVRGRR

-279 TVDFYAGD
+279 IVDFYAGD
-287 FEDESEVDL
+287 FGDEPEVDL
-296 KLLLL
+296 KLLRL
-301 AKEVNGVVVTNDYNL
+301 AKLVDGVVVTNDYNL

-336 LKSVVIPG
+336 VKSVVIPG
-344 EMLTVHIV
+344 ETISVHIV

-372 VEEGKHHIDESLR
+372 VEEGKHHIDETLS

>member
-1 VILFEEVKYMNDR
+1 MNER
-14 FWKIVS
+14 FWKILS
-20 RVIVVIL
+20 RVLTVIL
-27 GSSLGYYLLPF
+27 GSSIGYYVLPLLWDM
-38 IWRLLNINIQVFYN
+38 ISINISFFYSPLFN
-52 PIVNLVLGAIILYL
+52 IVLGAIILFL
-66 IYWLTQP
+66 IYGLTQP
-73 LLLRSIRNVEKDLRK
+73 LLMRFIRNIERDMRQ

-94 IISGLGVI
+94 LVSAVGVI
-102 LGLVLAWL
+102 IGLVLAWL

-128 IVVTIVL
+128 IVLTIVL
-135 GLSGFYIFSNKSA
+135 GVLGFYIFSNKSV
-148 EIMDLATRLPQVRR
+148 EIMEMLTRFPQVRR
-162 TEVTDGKSTVDPQAT
+162 SESADTAITEDVQLDKETRESDLSTHSEDLDIYTD
-177 AVETGTATAEVST
+177 
-190 QDRYTEALLAM
+190 ALLSLRQ
-201 KPAAVDDY
+201 AADEAY

-252 DSADSVKRVRGRR
+252 DSADSLKRVRGRR

-279 TVDFYAGD
+279 IVDFYAGD
-287 FEDESEVDL
+287 FDDEPEVDL
-296 KLLLL
+296 KLLRL
-301 AKEVNGVVVTNDYNL
+301 AKLVDGVVVTNDYNL

-336 LKSVVIPG
+336 VKSVVIPG
-344 EMLTVHIV
+344 ETISVHIV

-372 VEEGKHHIDESLR
+372 VEEGKHHIDETLS

>member
-1 VILFEEVKYMNDR
+1 MNER
-14 FWKIVS
+14 FWKILS
-20 RVIVVIL
+20 RVLIVIL
-27 GSSLGYYLLPF
+27 GSSIGYYVLPLLWDM
-38 IWRLLNINIQVFYN
+38 ININISFFYSPLFN
-52 PIVNLVLGAIILYL
+52 IVLGAIILFL
-66 IYWLTQP
+66 IYGLTQP
-73 LLLRSIRNVEKDLRK
+73 LLMRFIRNIERDMRQ

-94 IISGLGVI
+94 LVSAIGVI
-102 LGLVLAWL
+102 IGLVLAWL

-128 IVVTIVL
+128 IVLTIVL
-135 GLSGFYIFSNKSA
+135 GVLGFYIFSNKSA
-148 EIMDLATRLPQVRR
+148 EIMEMLTRFPQVRR
-162 TEVTDGKSTVDPQAT
+162 SESTDTAITEDVQSDKETHESDLSTHSEGHDMYTD
-177 AVETGTATAEVST
+177 
-190 QDRYTEALLAM
+190 ALLSLRQ
-201 KPAAVDDY
+201 AADEAY

-252 DSADSVKRVRGRR
+252 DSADSLKRVRGRR

-279 TVDFYAGD
+279 IVDFYAGD
-287 FEDESEVDL
+287 FDDESEVDL
-296 KLLLL
+296 KLLRL
-301 AKEVNGVVVTNDYNL
+301 AKLVDGVVVTNDYNL

-344 EMLTVHIV
+344 ETISVHIV

-372 VEEGKHHIDESLR
+372 VEEGKHHIDETLS

>member
-1 VILFEEVKYMNDR
+1 MNER
-14 FWKIVS
+14 FWKILS
-20 RVIVVIL
+20 RVLTVIL
-27 GSSLGYYLLPF
+27 GSSIGYYVLPLLWDM
-38 IWRLLNINIQVFYN
+38 ININFSFFYYPLFN
-52 PIVNLVLGAIILYL
+52 IVLGAIILFL
-66 IYWLTQP
+66 IYGLTQP
-73 LLLRSIRNVEKDLRK
+73 LLMRFIHNIERDMRQ

-94 IISGLGVI
+94 LVSAIGVI
-102 LGLVLAWL
+102 IGLVLAWL

-128 IVVTIVL
+128 IVLTIVL
-135 GLSGFYIFSNKSA
+135 GVLGFYIFSNKSA
-148 EIMDLATRLPQVRR
+148 EIMEMLNRFPQGRRSESMDTAITEDVQSDKEAHESDLSTHSEGLDMY
-162 TEVTDGKSTVDPQAT
+162 TD
-177 AVETGTATAEVST
+177 
-190 QDRYTEALLAM
+190 ALLSLRQ
-201 KPAAVDDY
+201 AADEAY

-252 DSADSVKRVRGRR
+252 DSADSLKRVRGRR

-279 TVDFYAGD
+279 IVDFYAGD
-287 FEDESEVDL
+287 FDDEPEVDL
-296 KLLLL
+296 KLLRL
-301 AKEVNGVVVTNDYNL
+301 AKLVDGVVVTNDYNL

-336 LKSVVIPG
+336 VKSVVIPG
-344 EMLTVHIV
+344 ETISVHIV

-372 VEEGKHHIDESLR
+372 VEEGKHHIDETLS

>member
-1 VILFEEVKYMNDR
+1 MNER
-14 FWKIVS
+14 FWKILS
-20 RVIVVIL
+20 RVLIVIL
-27 GSSLGYYLLPF
+27 GSSIGYYVLPLLWDM
-38 IWRLLNINIQVFYN
+38 ININISFFYHPLFN
-52 PIVNLVLGAIILYL
+52 IVLGAIILFL
-66 IYWLTQP
+66 IYGLTQP
-73 LLLRSIRNVEKDLRK
+73 LLMRFIRNIERDMRQ

-94 IISGLGVI
+94 LVSAIGVI
-102 LGLVLAWL
+102 IGLVLAWL

-128 IVVTIVL
+128 IVLTIVL
-135 GLSGFYIFSNKSA
+135 GVLGFYIFSNKSA
-148 EIMDLATRLPQVRR
+148 EIMEMLTRFPQVRR
-162 TEVTDGKSTVDPQAT
+162 SESTDTAITEDMQSDKEAHESDLSTHSEGLDMYTD
-177 AVETGTATAEVST
+177 
-190 QDRYTEALLAM
+190 ALLSLRQ
-201 KPAAVDDY
+201 AADEAY

-252 DSADSVKRVRGRR
+252 DSADSLKRVRGRR

-279 TVDFYAGD
+279 VVDFYAGD
-287 FEDESEVDL
+287 FDDESEVDL
-296 KLLLL
+296 KLLRL
-301 AKEVNGVVVTNDYNL
+301 AKLVDGVVVTNDYNL

-344 EMLTVHIV
+344 ETISVHIV

-372 VEEGKHHIDESLR
+372 VEEGKHHIDETLS

>member
-1 VILFEEVKYMNDR
+1 L
-14 FWKIVS
+14 S
-20 RVIVVIL
+20 RVLIVIL
-27 GSSLGYYLLPF
+27 GSSIGYYVLPLLWDM
-38 IWRLLNINIQVFYN
+38 ININISFFYSPLFN
-52 PIVNLVLGAIILYL
+52 IVLGAIILFL
-66 IYWLTQP
+66 IYGLTQP
-73 LLLRSIRNVEKDLRK
+73 LLMRFIRNIERDMRQ

-94 IISGLGVI
+94 LVSAIGVI
-102 LGLVLAWL
+102 IGLVLAWL

-128 IVVTIVL
+128 IVLTIVL
-135 GLSGFYIFSNKSA
+135 GVLGFYIFSNKSA
-148 EIMDLATRLPQVRR
+148 EIMEMLTRFPQVRR
-162 TEVTDGKSTVDPQAT
+162 SESTDTAITEDMQSDKEAHESDLSTHSEGLDMYTD
-177 AVETGTATAEVST
+177 
-190 QDRYTEALLAM
+190 ALLSLRQ
-201 KPAAVDDY
+201 AADEAY

-252 DSADSVKRVRGRR
+252 DSADSLKRVRGRR

-279 TVDFYAGD
+279 IVDFYAGD
-287 FEDESEVDL
+287 FDDESEVDL
-296 KLLLL
+296 KLLRL
-301 AKEVNGVVVTNDYNL
+301 AKLVDGVVVTNDYNL

-344 EMLTVHIV
+344 ETISVHIV

-372 VEEGKHHIDESLR
+372 VEEGKHHIDETLS

>member
-1 VILFEEVKYMNDR
+1 MNER
-14 FWKIVS
+14 FWKILS
-20 RVIVVIL
+20 RVLTVIL
-27 GSSLGYYLLPF
+27 GSSIGYYVLPLLWDM
-38 IWRLLNINIQVFYN
+38 ININISFFYYPLFN
-52 PIVNLVLGAIILYL
+52 IVLGAIILFL
-66 IYWLTQP
+66 IYGLTQP
-73 LLLRSIRNVEKDLRK
+73 LLMRFFRNIERDMRQ

-94 IISGLGVI
+94 LVSAVGVI
-102 LGLVLAWL
+102 IGLVLAWL

-128 IVVTIVL
+128 IVLTIVL
-135 GLSGFYIFSNKSA
+135 GVLGFYIFSNKSV
-148 EIMDLATRLPQVRR
+148 EIMEMLTRFPQVRR
-162 TEVTDGKSTVDPQAT
+162 SESTDTAITEDVQLDKETRESDLLTHSEGLDMYTD
-177 AVETGTATAEVST
+177 
-190 QDRYTEALLAM
+190 ALLSLRQ
-201 KPAAVDDY
+201 AADEAY

-252 DSADSVKRVRGRR
+252 DSADSLKRVRGRR

-279 TVDFYAGD
+279 VVDFYAGD
-287 FEDESEVDL
+287 FDDESEVDL
-296 KLLLL
+296 KLLRL
-301 AKEVNGVVVTNDYNL
+301 AKLVDGVVVTNDYNL

-344 EMLTVHIV
+344 ETISVHIV

-372 VEEGKHHIDESLR
+372 VEEGKHHIDETLS

>member
-1 VILFEEVKYMNDR
+1 MNER
-14 FWKIVS
+14 FWEILS
-20 RVIVVIL
+20 RVLIVIL
-27 GSSLGYYLLPF
+27 GSSIGYYVLPLLWDM
-38 IWRLLNINIQVFYN
+38 ININISFFYSPLFN
-52 PIVNLVLGAIILYL
+52 IVLGAIILFL
-66 IYWLTQP
+66 IYGLTQP
-73 LLLRSIRNVEKDLRK
+73 LLMRFIRNIERDMRQ

-94 IISGLGVI
+94 LVSAIGVI
-102 LGLVLAWL
+102 IGLVLAWL

-128 IVVTIVL
+128 IVLTIVL
-135 GLSGFYIFSNKSA
+135 GVLGFYIFSNKST
-148 EIMDLATRLPQVRR
+148 EIMEMLTRFPQVRR
-162 TEVTDGKSTVDPQAT
+162 SESTDTAITDDTQSDKEAHESDLSTHSEGHDM
-177 AVETGTATAEVST
+177 
-190 QDRYTEALLAM
+190 YTDALLSLRQ
-201 KPAAVDDY
+201 AADEAY

-252 DSADSVKRVRGRR
+252 DSADSLKRVRGRR

-279 TVDFYAGD
+279 IVDFYAGD
-287 FEDESEVDL
+287 FDDESEVDL
-296 KLLLL
+296 KLLRL
-301 AKEVNGVVVTNDYNL
+301 AKLVDGVVVTNDYNL

-344 EMLTVHIV
+344 ESLTVHIV

-372 VEEGKHHIDESLR
+372 VEEGKHHIDETLS

>member
-1 VILFEEVKYMNDR
+1 MNKMNER
-14 FWKIVS
+14 FWKILS
-20 RVIVVIL
+20 RVLIVIL
-27 GSSLGYYLLPF
+27 GSSIGYYVLPLLWDM
-38 IWRLLNINIQVFYN
+38 ININISFFYYPLFN
-52 PIVNLVLGAIILYL
+52 IVLGAIILFL
-66 IYWLTQP
+66 IYGLTQP
-73 LLLRSIRNVEKDLRK
+73 LLMRFFRNIERDMRQ
-88 LSIEKV
+88 LSIEKLLVSAVGV
-94 IISGLGVI
+94 II
-102 LGLVLAWL
+102 GLVLAWL

-128 IVVTIVL
+128 IVLTIVL
-135 GLSGFYIFSNKSA
+135 GVLGFYIFSNKSA
-148 EIMDLATRLPQVRR
+148 EIMEMLTRFPQVRR
-162 TEVTDGKSTVDPQAT
+162 SESTNTAIAEDVQSDKETQESNISTPSEGLDIYTD
-177 AVETGTATAEVST
+177 
-190 QDRYTEALLAM
+190 ALLSLRQ
-201 KPAAVDDY
+201 AADEAY

-252 DSADSVKRVRGRR
+252 DSADSLKRVRGRR

-279 TVDFYAGD
+279 VVDFYAGD
-287 FEDESEVDL
+287 FDDESEVDL
-296 KLLLL
+296 KLLRL
-301 AKEVNGVVVTNDYNL
+301 AKLVDGVVVTNDYNL

-344 EMLTVHIV
+344 ETISVHIV

-372 VEEGKHHIDESLR
+372 VEEGKHHIDETLS